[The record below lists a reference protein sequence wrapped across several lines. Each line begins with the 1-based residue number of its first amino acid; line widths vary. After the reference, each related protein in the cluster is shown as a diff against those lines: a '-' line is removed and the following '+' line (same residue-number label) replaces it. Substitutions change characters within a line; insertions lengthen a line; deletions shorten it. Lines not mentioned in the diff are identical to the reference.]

1 MNSSDNKKKKTVLI
15 AIIIAVLLII
25 AIIVAIV
32 LINNNG
38 SKENNMIDG
47 SDTSDYANNQN
58 TSNETYLKMAKEI
71 WKKEVVLLEAVKSGD
86 IKTLVENARADEYM
100 IDDFLD
106 NPDQEFVDAAS
117 EYLKFM
123 YADLTW
129 TDPDEERYEDWAKSL
144 EREINAKMNGD
155 QAAVDW
161 ISLST
166 YDLIKGRNFYKIY
179 STYGELYPDATREWN
194 NETTSEAYEILK
206 ATLNKI
212 PIEDSMIDIH
222 VLEFDAKGN
231 FVLAY
236 DSLLGDTEIESLH
249 NSYWLRDRYGDD
261 SWVGH
266 FIMEDVLD

>member
-179 STYGELYPDATREWN
+179 STYGEL
-194 NETTSEAYEILK
+194 
-206 ATLNKI
+206 
-212 PIEDSMIDIH
+212 
-222 VLEFDAKGN
+222 
-231 FVLAY
+231 
-236 DSLLGDTEIESLH
+236 
-249 NSYWLRDRYGDD
+249 DRK
-261 SWVGH
+261 SV
-266 FIMEDVLD
+266 V

>member
-212 PIEDSMIDIH
+212 PIEDSMIDID